1 MDSPEHEIHGTDD
14 RDCICKHVLENK
26 SSVQGTVHSSF
37 GSYIYEEF
45 KDIRNGD
52 SIAVMGK
59 YIRLIMKSAPA
70 R

>member
-14 RDCICKHVLENK
+14 RDCICKHVLENTP
-26 SSVQGTVHSSF
+26 SVQGTVRSSF
-37 GSYIYEEF
+37 GSYIYEE
-45 KDIRNGD
+45 KDMRNGD

-59 YIRLIMKSAPA
+59 HIRLIIKSAPA